1 MSTTSQENPAVF
13 FPERMK
19 RVEIVAPRQAAYY
32 VIKDLAEFGH
42 VELDD
47 INSGTN
53 SINKRYTETYMEC
66 EDADRSLRYIE
77 SHLKSANKLPLSP
90 TLFQFRGN
98 LERFNQMN
106 RQEVFTSIHTFDNQ
120 LHEKVNIYQQLK
132 NQHHERTM
140 RLRALEF
147 FRPIIEEEA
156 SAREQIRVDSSTIE
170 LGILSSSNMILSV
183 TGFCPSDQIHR
194 LITTAC
200 RATRHNV
207 AYQTGTAQDQEDVIP
222 YTFFVSSSDMLTL
235 LLKICESFGPDV
247 FDFPSDPQKLDQIR
261 EELQAEIAQMDGLY
275 EQTAQI
281 NKSFLDSIADQFW
294 DWRLY
299 VAREKQIWMA
309 MDYGD
314 FSRDES
320 SVIYTGWTPSRFS
333 SELPLICSRAT
344 EESGS
349 PNEVRLT
356 LNSAESIKD
365 LTPPTYIQ
373 TNNFSYSFQMLNN
386 AYGIPDY
393 DELNGGAFYAM
404 YPFIFAIM
412 FGDMGHAIF
421 YLLITL
427 AIFVMEPIKRRQ
439 GRVESMWETVFKFKW
454 LLFFASICSFYC
466 GFIYD
471 DCFGLPIYF
480 FKSRWIKN
488 STTIGNLNVWD
499 RDGYKVY
506 PFGIDPEWMN
516 KDNELI
522 FLNSFKMK
530 LSIVMGMTQMVFGMI
545 LQLINHIHRRD
556 IVHFTLCWIPE
567 ILYLIPFFGYMVVLI
582 LKKWLTDFPA
592 DKEHIF
598 TDLTKSDGV
607 NIIQV
612 IINMVLSPKKLDAD
626 LKLYN
631 NQFAIQTVITII
643 FVISIPLLLFG
654 KPIYDCVKEH
664 NNPDFSVLEIFVM
677 NLIHVIEFCL
687 SALSHLASYLRLWA
701 LSLAH
706 SQLSHVLWDELFQL
720 ELNQKSTPV
729 AVILTFV
736 SWAGFACMTVAI
748 LLGMEA
754 FSALLH
760 GIRLMW
766 VEFSS
771 KFYSGMG
778 TQFHPLSLK
787 KAVKPL
793 GIPKV

>member
-1 MSTTSQENPAVF
+1 MIDQGNPAVF
-13 FPERMK
+13 FPERMQ
-19 RVEIVAPRQAAYY
+19 RVEIIAPRQAAYY
-32 VIKDLAEFGH
+32 VIKDLAEYGH

-77 SHLKSANKLPLSP
+77 SHLKAADKLPLSP
-90 TLFQFRGN
+90 TLFEFRGN
-98 LERFNQMN
+98 LNKFNEMN
-106 RQEVFTSIHTFDNQ
+106 RQEVFTEIHTFDNQ
-120 LHEKVNIYQQLK
+120 LHDKVNMYQQLQ

-156 SAREQIRVDSSTIE
+156 SNREQIRVDSSTIE

-183 TGFCPSDQIHR
+183 TGFCPTDQIRR
-194 LITTAC
+194 LITSAC
-200 RATRHNV
+200 RATRRNV
-207 AYQTGTAQDQEDVIP
+207 AYQTGNAEGDVIP
-222 YTFFVSSSDMLTL
+222 YTFFVSSQDMLTL
-235 LLKICESFGPDV
+235 LLKICESFSPDV
-247 FDFPSDPQKLDQIR
+247 FDFPSDSNNLDR
-261 EELQAEIAQMDGLY
+261 LHEELSSEINQMQTLFAQTTTINMNFLDEIAS
-275 EQTAQI
+275 
-281 NKSFLDSIADQFW
+281 KFW
-294 DWRLY
+294 DWRLF

-309 MDYGD
+309 MDFGD
-314 FSRDES
+314 FQRAED
-320 SVIYTGWTPSRFS
+320 SVIYTGWCPTRFS
-333 SELPLICSRAT
+333 NELPLIFTRAT

-349 PNEVRLT
+349 ANPVQLNLT
-356 LNSAESIKD
+356 NASD
-365 LTPPTYIQ
+365 LPDATPPTYIQ

-421 YLLITL
+421 YLLVTL

-439 GRVESMWETVFKFKW
+439 GRVDSTWESVFKFKW

-488 STTIGNLNVWD
+488 ETAIGNLRVWY
-499 RDGYKVY
+499 RDGKNVY

-530 LSIVMGMTQMVFGMI
+530 LSIVMGMSQMVFGMI
-545 LQLINHIHRRD
+545 LQLINHIHRKD
-556 IVHFTLCWIPE
+556 QVHFWLCWVPE

-582 LKKWLTDFPA
+582 LKKWLTDFA
-592 DKEHIF
+592 ANKEGLF
-598 TDLTKSDGV
+598 TDTTKYDGV

-612 IINMVLSPKKLDAD
+612 IISMILSPKGNDPD
-626 LKLYN
+626 LQLYKG
-631 NQFAIQTVITII
+631 QHSIQSVITVIFI
-643 FVISIPLLLFG
+643 ISIPLLLFG
-654 KPIYDCVKEH
+654 KPIYDCIKQH

-720 ELNQKSTPV
+720 ELKQKNQ
-729 AVILTFV
+729 AFAIALTFI

-793 GIPKV
+793 GIPKI